1 MTTLSIFL
9 IQTLLHTPRWV
20 WVLLLALL
28 ALGALQMRSRTVT
41 LWRAVLLPVA
51 MTGFSLYGVLGS
63 TSVQPA
69 AGLVWAAG
77 IAAALG
83 LHGWLGVPRGARWR
97 PATRDFSVPGSWVPL
112 ALMLAIFA
120 TKFHAGVSVALD
132 PALRGDAVFGCAH
145 AALYGLFSGSF
156 LARGLVLARLA
167 RRGAQGRP
175 ADMRGAV
182 PAAAVR

>member
-9 IQTLLHTPRWV
+9 IQTLIHTPRWV
-20 WVLLLALL
+20 WLLLLALL

-41 LWRAVLLPVA
+41 LWRAVLLPMA
-51 MTGFSLYGVLGS
+51 MTGLSLYGVLGS

-112 ALMLAIFA
+112 ALMLAIFTPSSTLA
-120 TKFHAGVSVALD
+120 CRSRST
-132 PALRGDAVFGCAH
+132 RRCAAMPSS
-145 AALYGLFSGSF
+145 AARMPCSTACS
-156 LARGLVLARLA
+156 
-167 RRGAQGRP
+167 
-175 ADMRGAV
+175 
-182 PAAAVR
+182 AAVSWRAASC